1 MKLLSSRHTSLP
13 PVEPTVHKC
22 GIIIFTQYLYV
33 KGYDTL
39 LKARIEAIK
48 GHY

>member
-33 KGYDTL
+33 KGFSTPF
-39 LKARIEAIK
+39 EALMEAV
-48 GHY
+48 